1 MTQENQTSTT
11 AVSLRPIV
19 VSGPSGTGKS
29 TLLKRLFEEYP
40 NKFGFSIS
48 HTTRSPRP
56 GEQNGREYHFVP
68 REKFFELI
76 KQNKF
81 IEHAEFSGNLYGTS
95 VDAVKAVADLGK
107 ICILDIEL
115 QGVKSVKK
123 TDLNAR
129 YLFIAPPSIEVLES
143 RLRKRGTE
151 TESSIEAR
159 LKAAKEELEYADL
172 EGSHDFIVVNDDLN
186 TAYEKF
192 KNFIIENK

>member
-172 EGSHDFIVVNDDLN
+172 EGSHDFIVIGLGLV
-186 TAYEKF
+186 K
-192 KNFIIENK
+192 

>member
-1 MTQENQTSTT
+1 VVHDKENLSPY
-11 AVSLRPIV
+11 S
-19 VSGPSGTGKS
+19 SD
-29 TLLKRLFEEYP
+29 
-40 NKFGFSIS
+40 NDDD
-48 HTTRSPRP
+48 TTRSPRP

-172 EGSHDFIVVNDDLN
+172 EGSHDFIV
-186 TAYEKF
+186 
-192 KNFIIENK
+192 